1 MVKAK
6 KSPRTT
12 ASAPAQNPPVAET
25 ETATTA
31 SASTEAPDS
40 FEAVCQTIRTHLTTA
55 ERSFREVR
63 SLLKRAEQFHRR
75 EQRIAQ
81 QQLRSSGRKRRRE
94 RDPNAPKRAPSGIAK
109 PTIIS
114 SELANFLNVT
124 PTTKMARTDVIK
136 KIASY
141 IKTNNLENPKN
152 RRHILPDKALGKL
165 LAVKKNDQV
174 TYFNLQRFMSPHFPK
189 AEVVA
194 SK

>member
-6 KSPRTT
+6 KTPRATSST
-12 ASAPAQNPPVAET
+12 PAQNTPAADT
-25 ETATTA
+25 ETAA
-31 SASTEAPDS
+31 ATETPDT
-40 FEAVCQTIRTHLTTA
+40 FEAVCQNIRNHLTAA

-75 EQRIAQ
+75 EQRAAQ
-81 QQLRSSGRKRRRE
+81 QQIRSSGRKRRRE

-109 PTIIS
+109 PTVIS

-124 PTTKMARTDVIK
+124 PSTKMARTDVIK
-136 KIASY
+136 KIANY

-152 RRHILPDKALGKL
+152 RRHILPDKALTKL

-174 TYFNLQRFMSPHFPK
+174 TYFNLQRFMSQHFPK
-189 AEVVA
+189 TEVVA
-194 SK
+194 AK